1 MRVLNT
7 VSITGAILSVALMG
21 GHLTAGE
28 AWLERDNF
36 FTWEEVPG
44 ALSNPEPGNSNV
56 ALEPWY
62 INTYPIIRR
71 GDLVTFE
78 AVSPDGQYVQFFGNC
93 ETTHITPQF
102 IGEFLS
108 PTRIRYQ
115 PSELDWQLATDW
127 RSGLLGFACNA
138 TQRPN

>member
-1 MRVLNT
+1 MRFFNA
-7 VSITGAILSVALMG
+7 VSITGAILSTALMG
-21 GHLTAGE
+21 GHLLAE
-28 AWLERDNF
+28 EIWLEREAF
-36 FTWEEVPG
+36 FNWEEVSD
-44 ALSNPEPGNSNV
+44 ALSHPEVRNSV

-78 AVSPDGQYVQFFGNC
+78 AASPDGQYVQFFGNC

-108 PTRIRYQ
+108 PTRIRYY
-115 PSELDWQLATDW
+115 PSQLDWRLATDW
-127 RSGLLGFACNA
+127 RSGLLNFACNA
-138 TQRPN
+138 TQQPY

>member
-1 MRVLNT
+1 MRFFDA
-7 VSITGAILSVALMG
+7 VSITGAILSTALMG
-21 GHLTAGE
+21 GHLMAE
-28 AWLERDNF
+28 IVWLEREDF
-36 FTWEEVPG
+36 FHWKEVSE

-56 ALEPWY
+56 TLEPWH

-93 ETTHITPQF
+93 ETTQITPQF

-108 PTRIRYQ
+108 PTRIRYY
-115 PSELDWQLATDW
+115 PSQLDWQLATEW
-127 RSGLLGFACNA
+127 RSGLLNFACSV
-138 TQRPN
+138 TQQL